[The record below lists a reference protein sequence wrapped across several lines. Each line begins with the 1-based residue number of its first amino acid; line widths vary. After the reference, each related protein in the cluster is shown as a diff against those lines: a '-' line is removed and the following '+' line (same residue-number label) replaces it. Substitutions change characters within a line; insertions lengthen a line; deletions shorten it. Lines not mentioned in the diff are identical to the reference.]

1 MEFFKDGALAP
12 EVLHAIHDLGFER
25 PTEIQSA
32 AVPFLLGNR
41 RDLIALAQ
49 TGTGKTAAFGLP
61 IISQIDYEHVVPQML
76 VICPTRELCM
86 QIEKDLR
93 NYGTYLPLKT
103 VAVYGGSSIRDQ
115 FRALERGVHVVVAT
129 PGRLCDIIGRNRI
142 NLSNVRDVVLDEAD
156 EMLNMGFQ
164 ESIDTILEQTP
175 ESKRTLLFSA
185 TMPKEVRR
193 IANNYMI
200 NPEEITIGTKNSGA
214 VTVLHHAYVIQQK
227 DRYIALKRLA
237 DFYPDVYGIVFC
249 RTRQETKDIA
259 DKLMAD
265 GYNADAL
272 HGDLSQAQRDY
283 VMKKFR
289 SKNLQILVATDV
301 AARGLDVQNLTH
313 VINYSIPDDIETY
326 THRSGRTGRA
336 GREGISIAICN
347 LREKGKLRQ
356 IERLIQRNFELKQVP
371 GGKEICQ
378 IQMHH
383 LIEKIKAVEVDE
395 EKIGTFMAS
404 INRAF
409 EGISK
414 EDLIRHFVSFE
425 FNRMLQYYEG
435 AKDINVS
442 GNADEGESK
451 KSRRRDREGRDGGRE
466 REERGARTASPRER
480 GGERGERAER
490 NDRRDSR
497 ERNDRNDDFT
507 ENRKSRRE
515 RELEDREREGRSAR
529 AQGGAGDYTRFFINV
544 GKKEDFDKSK
554 MLRLLN
560 ENLNDRDIRF
570 GAIDILKSFSFFEV
584 DSRFTGK
591 VLRSLAGADYN
602 GRAISVEVAQ
612 APQGKA
618 ARGSKNDFIKGDDY
632 FKNRNK
638 EKDRNDRG
646 FRGNGGGNGS
656 GRRNKHSGGG
666 RKRY

>member
-12 EVLHAIHDLGFER
+12 EVLQAIHDLGFER

-32 AVPFLLGNR
+32 AIPFLLGNR

-61 IISQIDYEHVVPQML
+61 IISQIDYNRRVPQML

-93 NYGTYLPLKT
+93 NFGSYLPLKT

-115 FRALERGVHVVVAT
+115 FRAIEQGVHVVVAT
-129 PGRLCDIIGRNRI
+129 PGRLCDIIERKRI
-142 NLSNVRDVVLDEAD
+142 DLSNVRDVVLDESD

-164 ESIDTILEQTP
+164 ESIDLILEQTP
-175 ESKRTLLFSA
+175 ENKRTLLFSA

-193 IANNYMI
+193 IASNYMI

-214 VTVLHHAYVIQQK
+214 TTVLHHAYVVQQK
-227 DRYIALKRLA
+227 DRYTALKRLA
-237 DFYPDVYGIVFC
+237 DFYPDIYGIVFC

-347 LREKGKLRQ
+347 LREKGKLRA
-356 IERLIQRNFELKQVP
+356 IERLIKREFELKQVP
-371 GGKEICQ
+371 GGKEICE

-395 EKIGTFMAS
+395 DKIGSFMFS
-404 INRAF
+404 VNQAF
-409 EGISK
+409 DGISK
-414 EDLIRHFVSFE
+414 EDLIRHFVSYE

-442 GNADEGESK
+442 GNAEANESGGK
-451 KSRRRDREGRDGGRE
+451 KRRRDRDG
-466 REERGARTASPRER
+466 REERA
-480 GGERGERAER
+480 ERGERSER
-490 NDRRDSR
+490 SDRR
-497 ERNDRNDDFT
+497 RNDDNGA
-507 ENRKSRRE
+507 ENRKLRRE
-515 RELEDREREGRSAR
+515 RELDDRNREGRNAR

-591 VLRSLAGADYN
+591 VLHSLAGAQYE

-618 ARGSKNDFIKGDDY
+618 ARGSKDNFVKGDSY
-632 FKNRNK
+632 FQNRNNDR
-638 EKDRNDRG
+638 DRNDRG
-646 FRGNGGGNGS
+646 FRSGGNGS
-656 GRRNKHSGGG
+656 GRRNKHSSGGG

>member
-12 EVLHAIHDLGFER
+12 EVLQAIHDLGFER

-32 AVPFLLGNR
+32 AIPFLLGNR

-61 IISQIDYEHVVPQML
+61 IISQIDYDRVVPQML
-76 VICPTRELCM
+76 VICPTRELCI

-93 NYGTYLPLKT
+93 NFGSYLPLKT

-115 FRALERGVHVVVAT
+115 FRAIERGVHVVVAT
-129 PGRLCDIIGRNRI
+129 PGRLCDIIGRDRI
-142 NLSNVRDVVLDEAD
+142 NLSNVRDVVLDESD

-175 ESKRTLLFSA
+175 ENKRTLLFSA

-214 VTVLHHAYVIQQK
+214 TTVLHHAYVVQQK
-227 DRYIALKRLA
+227 DRYTALKRLA
-237 DFYPDVYGIVFC
+237 DFYPDIYGIVFC

-347 LREKGKLRQ
+347 LREKGKLRA
-356 IERLIQRNFELKQVP
+356 IERLIKRNFELKQVP
-371 GGKEICQ
+371 GGKEICE

-395 EKIGTFMAS
+395 EKIGSFMFS
-404 INRAF
+404 VNQAF
-409 EGISK
+409 DGISK
-414 EDLIRHFVSFE
+414 EDLIRHFVSYE

-442 GNADEGESK
+442 GNADESEGK
-451 KSRRRDREGRDGGRE
+451 KSRRRDREGRE
-466 REERGARTASPRER
+466 REERGGRENR
-480 GGERGERAER
+480 ERGER
-490 NDRRDSR
+490 RRDD
-497 ERNDRNDDFT
+497 NDFA

-515 RELEDREREGRSAR
+515 RELQDRDRDGRNARE
-529 AQGGAGDYTRFFINV
+529 QGGAGDYTRFFINV
-544 GKKEDFDKSK
+544 GKKEDFDKAK

-591 VLRSLAGADYN
+591 VLHSLAGADYE
-602 GRAISVEVAQ
+602 GRPISVEVAQ
-612 APQGKA
+612 APQGKS
-618 ARGSKNDFIKGDDY
+618 ARGSKNNFIKGDDY
-632 FKNRNK
+632 FQNRNK
-638 EKDRNDRG
+638 ERDRGDRNDRG
-646 FRGNGGGNGS
+646 FRGNDRDRGFRGNSGGGNGS
-656 GRRNKHSGGG
+656 GRRNKNSGGGG
-666 RKRY
+666 RKRW

>member
-12 EVLHAIHDLGFER
+12 EVLHAIHDLGFEK

-32 AVPFLLGNR
+32 AIPFLLGNR

-61 IISQIDYEHVVPQML
+61 IISQIDYNRAVPQML

-93 NYGTYLPLKT
+93 NFGSYLPLKT

-115 FRALERGVHVVVAT
+115 FRAIERGVHVVVAT

-175 ESKRTLLFSA
+175 ENKRTLLFSA

-214 VTVLHHAYVIQQK
+214 TTVLHHAYVVQQK
-227 DRYIALKRLA
+227 DRYVALKRLA

-347 LREKGKLRQ
+347 LREKGKLRA
-356 IERLIQRNFELKQVP
+356 IERLIKRDFELKQVP
-371 GGKEICQ
+371 GGKEICE

-383 LIEKIKAVEVDE
+383 LIEKIKSVEVDE
-395 EKIGTFMAS
+395 EKIGTFMYS

-442 GNADEGESK
+442 GNADEGEGK
-451 KSRRRDREGRDGGRE
+451 KSRRKDRERGGRE
-466 REERGARTASPRER
+466 RDDRGSREGR
-480 GGERGERAER
+480 ERGERNER
-490 NDRRDSR
+490 N
-497 ERNDRNDDFT
+497 ERNDRNDDFA

-515 RELEDREREGRSAR
+515 RENREREGRGER
-529 AQGGAGDYTRFFINV
+529 GGKNSSIREQAGSSGDYTRFFINV

-591 VLRSLAGADYN
+591 VLHSLAGIDYN

-618 ARGSKNDFIKGDDY
+618 ARGTKNDFIKGDDY
-632 FKNRNK
+632 FKNRAK

-646 FRGNGGGNGS
+646 FRSGGGNGS

-666 RKRY
+666 GRKRY

>member
-12 EVLHAIHDLGFER
+12 EVLRAIQDLGFEK

-32 AVPFLLGNR
+32 AIPFLLGNR

-61 IISQIDYEHVVPQML
+61 IISQMEYERVVPQML
-76 VICPTRELCM
+76 VICPTRELCI
-86 QIEKDLR
+86 QIERDLR
-93 NYGTYLPLKT
+93 SFGAHLPLRT

-115 FRALERGVHVVVAT
+115 FRAIERGVHVVVAT
-129 PGRLCDIIGRNRI
+129 PGRLCDIIGRGRI
-142 NLSNVRDVVLDEAD
+142 DLSNVRDVVLDESD

-175 ESKRTLLFSA
+175 ENKRTLLFSA

-214 VTVLHHAYVIQQK
+214 TTVLHHAYVVQQK
-227 DRYIALKRLA
+227 DRYTALKRLA
-237 DFYPDVYGIVFC
+237 DFYPDIYGIVFC

-289 SKNLQILVATDV
+289 SRNLQILVATDV
-301 AARGLDVQNLTH
+301 AARGLDVQSLTH

-347 LREKGKLRQ
+347 LREKGKLRA
-356 IERLIQRNFELKQVP
+356 IERLIKREFELKQVP
-371 GGKEICQ
+371 GGKEICE

-383 LIEKIKAVEVDE
+383 LIEKLKAVEVDE
-395 EKIGTFMAS
+395 EKIGSFMAS
-404 INRAF
+404 INQAF
-409 EGISK
+409 DGISK
-414 EDLIRHFVSFE
+414 EDLIRSFVSFE

-442 GNADEGESK
+442 GNASDADDR
-451 KSRRRDREGRDGGRE
+451 KSRRRDRDERGGRE
-466 REERGARTASPRER
+466 R
-480 GGERGERAER
+480 GERGER
-490 NDRRDSR
+490 NDRRRDDSYEDRNSRRDRDSR
-497 ERNDRNDDFT
+497 N
-507 ENRKSRRE
+507 SAPRE
-515 RELEDREREGRSAR
+515 
-529 AQGGAGDYTRFFINV
+529 QGSSSGDYTRFFINV
-544 GKKEDFDKSK
+544 GKKEDLDKSK

-584 DSRFTGK
+584 DSKFTGK
-591 VLRSLAGADYN
+591 VLQSLAGVDYE

-612 APQGKA
+612 APQGKS
-618 ARGSKNDFIKGDDY
+618 ARGSKNGFVKGDDY
-632 FKNRNK
+632 FRNRDS
-638 EKDRNDRG
+638 ERG
-646 FRGNGGGNGS
+646 RDDKPYRSFGSES

-666 RKRY
+666 GRKRY